1 MKRWQFVLAALAILF
16 APPFLVI
23 GAFQGL
29 TWPLYWLFHSTS
41 LPAWFGIRG
50 FAITVL
56 GMHVLISAVLMG
68 LLVRRRKRAE
78 RWQLVLT
85 AVAVPLAMPF
95 LAFWPLSSL
104 MRLLSSTS
112 MPGWLFGIVAYHLL
126 SEWLLSDTTRYVTI
140 SLAALILTSAALIWL
155 MVRERRRIWRRG
167 RLYLL
172 LIALAAVLAFPFV
185 MRYQPAVEAAPDVE
199 MRVVEKPGLLEG
211 VVKQCQVGAEV
222 RGCVYEPLGWV
233 DARTLVYRKWCG
245 GHYTEEGWE
254 PSSPGC
260 PMLYDLNTGK
270 IGLSLIDRAP
280 SYETCKPGVC
290 VTPALAEKEFF
301 APLYYLP
308 GHFEDPVVS
317 PDGHW
322 VAFTAR
328 HVYGPE
334 DLLIISREGNAGMIP
349 VDHRLKTLHA
359 CILIISREGNA
370 GMIQNQGALFLQV
383 KQKIA

>member
-104 MRLLSSTS
+104 MRLLSSIS
-112 MPGWLFGIVAYHLL
+112 MPGWLFGIVAYRLL
-126 SEWLLSDTTRYVTI
+126 SVWFLSDMTRYVTI
-140 SLAALILTSAALIWL
+140 SLTALILTSAALIWL
-155 MVRERRRIWRRG
+155 VARERKRIWRRG

-172 LIALAAVLAFPFV
+172 LIALASVLAFPFV
-185 MRYQPAVEAAPDVE
+185 MRYQPAVEAAPGVE
-199 MRVVEKPGLLEG
+199 LRIMEKPGLLQG
-211 VVKQCQVGAEV
+211 VVKRYQVAAEIRGQCQ
-222 RGCVYEPLGWV
+222 YEPLGWM
-233 DARTLVYRKWCG
+233 DAQTLVYRKWCG
-245 GHYTEEGWE
+245 GYYTEEGWQ
-254 PSSPGC
+254 PGD
-260 PMLYDLNTGK
+260 PQPPQAYHLNTNEVLPFDGDL
-270 IGLSLIDRAP
+270 GALSD
-280 SYETCKPGVC
+280 ETCAPGVC
-290 VTPALAEKEFF
+290 VSPALAEKKYFP
-301 APLYYLP
+301 PLHYLP
-308 GHFEDPVVS
+308 GHFEDPIIS
-317 PDGHW
+317 PDGRW
-322 VAFTAR
+322 IAFTAR

-334 DLLIISREGNAGMIP
+334 DLLIISREGNAGMI
-349 VDHRLKTLHA
+349 
-359 CILIISREGNA
+359 
-370 GMIQNQGALFLQV
+370 QNQGTLFPQV
-383 KQKIA
+383 KQKFA

>member
-29 TWPLYWLFHSTS
+29 TWPLYWLFHSPS

-112 MPGWLFGIVAYHLL
+112 MPGWLFGIVAYPLL
-126 SEWLLSDTTRYVTI
+126 SEWLLSDMTRYVTI
-140 SLAALILTSAALIWL
+140 SLAALILTSAALVWL
-155 MVRERRRIWRRG
+155 AVRERRRIWRRG

-172 LIALAAVLAFPFV
+172 LIALASVLAFPFV
-185 MRYQPAVEAAPDVE
+185 MRYQPAVEAAPGVE
-199 MRVVEKPGLLEG
+199 LRIVEKPGLLQG
-211 VVKQCQVGAEV
+211 AVNRCQVGPAILNMAMWH
-222 RGCVYEPLGWV
+222 GII
-233 DARTLVYRKWCG
+233 G
-245 GHYTEEGWE
+245 G
-254 PSSPGC
+254 
-260 PMLYDLNTGK
+260 GK
-270 IGLSLIDRAP
+270 SM
-280 SYETCKPGVC
+280 S
-290 VTPALAEKEFF
+290 
-301 APLYYLP
+301 
-308 GHFEDPVVS
+308 
-317 PDGHW
+317 
-322 VAFTAR
+322 
-328 HVYGPE
+328 
-334 DLLIISREGNAGMIP
+334 
-349 VDHRLKTLHA
+349 
-359 CILIISREGNA
+359 
-370 GMIQNQGALFLQV
+370 
-383 KQKIA
+383 

>member
-104 MRLLSSTS
+104 MRLLSSIS

-126 SEWLLSDTTRYVTI
+126 SEWFLSDTTRYVTI

-172 LIALAAVLAFPFV
+172 LIALASVLAFPFV
-185 MRYQPAVEAAPDVE
+185 MRYQPAVEAAPGVE
-199 MRVVEKPGLLEG
+199 LQIVEQPGVLQG
-211 VVKQCQVGAEV
+211 VVKRCQVAAEIRGQCQ
-222 RGCVYEPLGWV
+222 YEPLGWM
-233 DARTLVYRKWCG
+233 DAQTLVYRKWCG
-245 GHYTEEGWE
+245 GYYTEEGWQ
-254 PSSPGC
+254 PGD
-260 PMLYDLNTGK
+260 PQPPQAYHLNTNEVLPFDGDL
-270 IGLSLIDRAP
+270 GALSD
-280 SYETCKPGVC
+280 ETCAPGVC
-290 VTPALAEKEFF
+290 VSPALAEKKYFP
-301 APLYYLP
+301 PLHYLP
-308 GHFEDPVVS
+308 GHFEDPVIS

-322 VAFTAR
+322 IAFTAR

-334 DLLIISREGNAGMIP
+334 DLLIISRE
-349 VDHRLKTLHA
+349 
-359 CILIISREGNA
+359 
-370 GMIQNQGALFLQV
+370 
-383 KQKIA
+383 